1 MTEFHCSLTHQFL
14 LDAKRAYLRRKFTS
28 TKKVHYT
35 EGWVEFKDKKVARS
49 VAEMLNAQPIGG
61 KKGTRWRDD
70 IWTMKYLPKFKWY
83 MLTEQVG
90 EWSSFF
96 ISWLCLLIVNLAH
109 ETAVHAAKLRVELSQ
124 SKNEQQQYLKNVE
137 LARVLDKRAAKK
149 KEKGEEFELRPNNQS
164 NKKRSLE
171 SADDEQRKKSKRDV
185 ESKKAAE
192 VPLDS
197 VLKSIF

>member
-1 MTEFHCSLTHQFL
+1 M
-14 LDAKRAYLRRKFTS
+14 
-28 TKKVHYT
+28 
-35 EGWVEFKDKKVARS
+35 
-49 VAEMLNAQPIGG
+49 
-61 KKGTRWRDD
+61 
-70 IWTMKYLPKFKWY
+70 
-83 MLTEQVG
+83 
-90 EWSSFF
+90 
-96 ISWLCLLIVNLAH
+96 CLLIVNLAH

-171 SADDEQRKKSKRDV
+171 SADDEQRKKSRRDA
-185 ESKKAAE
+185 ENKKAAE

>member
-1 MTEFHCSLTHQFL
+1 M
-14 LDAKRAYLRRKFTS
+14 
-28 TKKVHYT
+28 
-35 EGWVEFKDKKVARS
+35 
-49 VAEMLNAQPIGG
+49 
-61 KKGTRWRDD
+61 
-70 IWTMKYLPKFKWY
+70 
-83 MLTEQVG
+83 
-90 EWSSFF
+90 
-96 ISWLCLLIVNLAH
+96 CLLIVNLAH

-171 SADDEQRKKSKRDV
+171 SADDEQRKRSRRDV